1 MEVIKTI
8 DLREYVCPMTYVIL
22 QAEIAYLN
30 SGDKIAVILAGKN
43 TLADVT
49 KSLKMDGYRVEK
61 IEEEGEE
68 IYKIIITVK

>member
-1 MEVIKTI
+1 MEEIKTV

-22 QAEIAYLN
+22 QAEITDL
-30 SGDKIAVILAGKN
+30 SPEDKIAAILAGKN

-68 IYKIIITVK
+68 MYKIIIALK

>member
-22 QAEIAYLN
+22 QAEIVNLN
-30 SGDKIAVILAGKN
+30 SGDKIAAILAGKN

-49 KSLKMDGYRVEK
+49 KSLKMDGHRVEK

-68 IYKIIITVK
+68 IYKIVIALK